1 MRKLVMNSLILFMFG
16 WLSIGIVYADAQQVD
31 FPHERLSE
39 RLGKMNERGRSTG
52 QAVTYDK
59 NRLKEVYIPAF
70 TPQTNNME
78 EWLYRSLENTNYTY
92 EKTDNKHYTV
102 VTRKSAPVV
111 PPVEEPRDGILAGKV
126 VDESGS
132 ELPGATVRIAGREQG
147 TATGLNGDYSLSL
160 PAGTYTI
167 EVGFIGYDTQ
177 RVTDVK
183 IEGGKTTPL
192 TVALNMASTE
202 LGEVVITADYRKSS
216 TAGALRIQQNMP
228 QVSTVMAAEQIG
240 KTSDKNL
247 GEALKRITGVSTI
260 DNKYVAVR
268 GMGERWNE
276 ASLDGVTLPSTE
288 ANSKAFGFDLIP
300 TNIIDNVTVVK
311 TATPDMNANFAGG
324 FVQVT
329 TKDIPSENFVSL
341 QVGGSYNSLS
351 TGKDQYGRERGSL
364 DWLGFDNGRR
374 TFPSNTISLPK
385 QMNQM
390 AEQHYAQTYRFAE
403 MGENFSLHKSRTP
416 LSQNYQFSMGRV
428 SHLDT
433 GTGDRFG
440 WVASLS
446 YRNTQQQTVIDH
458 QGRGNWLDE
467 KSYDAATGEF
477 IDRGNRNSG
486 HIYKYG
492 TVLGGIFNAGWQTGD
507 NRLSFRNTYTR
518 KFDDDLMFITGW
530 DNSYMYG
537 EGQAPNQIHINYPTF
552 QDLLQNKL
560 EGQHRLGPVK
570 LNWDLAHTFIKRD
583 QKDAVNTQKW
593 GSYIDGELF
602 FTQVLTDGDK
612 YSTTRRHYENNERD
626 WNWGLSAEIPFRL
639 GEQVA
644 NTAKTGYM
652 GVYKGNSFLFEEAQ
666 YEKVAAGQGA
676 AADYENLTLEQK
688 VNPLYMTR
696 YGYAWHIRGWEG
708 GKSTYEASVTQHAPY
723 LMFDH
728 RYKTLVRL
736 VWGMRAEYYGYE
748 EISNPYV
755 VDAMSNAAIDSTR
768 ADKKWQWMPS
778 ANLTVTPIENFN
790 IRLAYSRSVVRP
802 QFMERTFFRLYDPV
816 LSGYSFSKGL
826 VSTVV
831 DGADLKLE
839 WYPGAGEIVSA
850 GVFYRYL
857 DKPIERIRDFSSSTT
872 GYYYLQNNDWA
883 KNYGMEFEL
892 RKNFAFIAD
901 IAALRNL
908 YLYGNATFTRSK
920 VMALRDVYESVTDPE
935 TGEGKTVL
943 AERIPIE
950 FTRPLYG
957 QVPYMYNI
965 GLTYEG
971 ERLGL
976 NVAANHTGRKVFML
990 GGEFANFGTEYE
1002 AANTLLDAQVS
1013 YTLSRAGIT
1022 FKLSGNNLLDTKTIF
1037 YKNNSS
1043 DYGRNEDGTV
1053 GNTLLPGK
1061 SEGYDKGHDLIEYQT
1076 RSGRSYSF
1084 SANWTF

>member
-102 VTRKSAPVV
+102 VTRKSTPVV

-126 VDESGS
+126 VDENGS

-160 PAGTYTI
+160 PEGTYTI
-167 EVGFIGYDTQ
+167 EIGFIGYDTQ
-177 RVTDVK
+177 RVTEVK

-192 TVALNMASTE
+192 SVALNMASTT
-202 LGEVVITADYRKSS
+202 LGEVVVTADYRKSS

-247 GEALKRITGVSTI
+247 GEALKRITGVSTM

-288 ANSKAFGFDLIP
+288 VNSKAFGFDLIP
-300 TNIIDNVTVVK
+300 TNIIDNVTVIK
-311 TATPDMNANFAGG
+311 SATPDMNANFAGG

-329 TKDIPSENFVSL
+329 TKDIPNENFVSL
-341 QVGGSYNSLS
+341 QAGGTYNSLS
-351 TGKDQYGRERGSL
+351 TGKDQYGRERGSR
-364 DWLGFDNGRR
+364 DWLGFDDGRR
-374 TFPSNTISLPK
+374 TFPSNTISLPS

-390 AEQHYAQTYRFAE
+390 TEQHYAQTYRFAE

-467 KSYDAATGEF
+467 KSYDAATGEY

-507 NRLSFRNTYTR
+507 NRVSFRNTYTR
-518 KFDDDLMFITGW
+518 KFDNDLMFITGW
-530 DNSYMYG
+530 DDSYGYG

-593 GSYIDGELF
+593 GRYVDGELF
-602 FTQVLTDGDK
+602 FTQVLTADR
-612 YSTTRRHYENNERD
+612 YSTNRRHYENDERD
-626 WNWGLSAEIPFRL
+626 WNWGLSAEIPFQL
-639 GEQVA
+639 GTHIG

-652 GVYKGNSFLFEEAQ
+652 GTYKKNTFLFEEAQ

-676 AADYENLTLEQK
+676 AADYENLTLAKK

-696 YGYAWHIRGWEG
+696 YGYAWHIRGWDG
-708 GKSTYEASVTQHAPY
+708 GKSSYEGSVTLHAPY

-728 RYKTLVRL
+728 RYKTLVRF
-736 VWGMRAEYYGYE
+736 VWGARAEYYGYD
-748 EISNPYV
+748 EISNPYINDGLV
-755 VDAMSNAAIDSTR
+755 RDDVPEE
-768 ADKKWQWMPS
+768 KKWQWMPS
-778 ANLTVTPIENFN
+778 ANLTVTPVDNFN
-790 IRLAYSRSVVRP
+790 IRLSYSRSVIRP
-802 QFMERTFFRLYDPV
+802 QFMERTFFRMYDPA
-816 LSGYSFSKGL
+816 LSGYTFSKGV

-831 DGADLKLE
+831 DGADFKLE
-839 WYPGAGEIVSA
+839 WYPGAGEVVSA

-857 DKPIERIRDFSSSTT
+857 NDPIEQIRNAGSQTT
-872 GYYYLQNNDWA
+872 AYYYLQNNDWA
-883 KNYGMEFEL
+883 KNYGLEFEL
-892 RKNFAFIAD
+892 RKNFAFISE
-901 IAALRNL
+901 AALLRDL
-908 YLYGNATFTRSK
+908 YLYGNATFTRSE
-920 VMALRDVYESVTDPE
+920 VMALKYENKVVTNPE
-935 TGEGKTVL
+935 TGETTTIREKVPL
-943 AERIPIE
+943 K

-957 QVPYMYNI
+957 QVPYMFNI

-971 ERLGL
+971 ERIGMNLAL
-976 NVAANHTGRKVFML
+976 NHTGRKVNML
-990 GGEFANFGTEYE
+990 GGEFTYWATEYE
-1002 AANTLLDAQVS
+1002 AENSLLDAQVS
-1013 YTLSRAGIT
+1013 YTFPREGLT
-1022 FKLSGNNLLDTKTIF
+1022 FKLSGSNLLDTKSIF
-1037 YKNNSS
+1037 YRNNPN
-1043 DYGRNEDGTV
+1043 DYERDEKEGNEIGK
-1053 GNTLLPGK
+1053 LLPGK
-1061 SEGYDKGHDLIEYQT
+1061 SESFDKGHDFIEYQT
-1076 RSGRSYSF
+1076 RSGRSFSF